1 MNRVAV
7 NWVDLLVLAL
17 AAFAAVSGARQG
29 MVVALPAFVGVLIG
43 LVLGTQLAPLVVA
56 QFENVVTKVVFAVG
70 IVVLLVAL
78 GETLGVYVGRTIKPR
93 VNAGPLRGADNALG
107 AIVQGAVVFVVAWMI
122 ALPLTVVAGLPSLA
136 KALNQS
142 VILSTVDDTMP
153 QAARTLSAD
162 LQSLFDVSGFPAA
175 MDPFNRTPLREVGP
189 PDPALSQ
196 DPVVQNLRPSVLK
209 VRGRAPSCS
218 RALEGTGFVISPERV
233 MTNAHVVA
241 GTTEVS
247 VEVGRGQFDATVVHY
262 DAQTDVAILAVPDL
276 KAEPLP
282 FRTDEIAQG
291 EDGIVLGYPLDGP
304 YTASEARVRERIP
317 MLRGPDIY
325 DAQTVTRDV
334 YTVRAKVRSGNSGG
348 PLVDPQGRVMGV
360 VFGAAVDD
368 QETGFVLTAQE
379 VADEV
384 AKAPSLVRRTST
396 QTCAS

>member
-1 MNRVAV
+1 M

-43 LVLGTQLAPLVVA
+43 LVLGTQLAPLAVA
-56 QFENVVTKVVFAVG
+56 QFDNVVTKVVFAVG

-78 GETLGVYVGRTIKPR
+78 GETLGVYVGRIIKPR
-93 VNAGPLRGADNALG
+93 VNSSPLRGADNALG

-122 ALPLTVVAGLPSLA
+122 ALPLTMVAGLPSLA

-153 QAARTLSAD
+153 QAARTLADD
-162 LQSLFDVSGFPAA
+162 LQNLFDVSGFPAA
-175 MDPFNRTPLREVGP
+175 VDPFNQMPLKEVGP
-189 PDPALSQ
+189 PDPGLSSN
-196 DPVVQNLRPSVLK
+196 PIVQQLRPSVLK

-241 GTTEVS
+241 GTTEVT
-247 VEVGRGQFDATVVHY
+247 VEVGLGQFDATVVHY
-262 DAQTDVAILAVPDL
+262 DPQTDIAILAVPDL
-276 KAEPLP
+276 EAVPLE

-325 DAQTVTRDV
+325 DAQTVTREV

-348 PLVDPQGRVMGV
+348 PLVDPQGRVIGV

-379 VADEV
+379 VAQEV
-384 AKAPSLVRRTST
+384 ADAPTMVRRAST

>member
-1 MNRVAV
+1 M

-29 MVVALPAFVGVLIG
+29 MVVALPAFVGVLVG
-43 LVLGTQLAPLVVA
+43 LVLGTQLAPLVVS
-56 QFENVVTKVVFAVG
+56 QFDNVVTKVVFAVG

-78 GETLGVYVGRTIKPR
+78 GETLGVYIGRSIKSK
-93 VNAGPLRGADNALG
+93 VNATPLRGVDNALG

-122 ALPLTVVAGLPSLA
+122 ALPLTMVAGLPSLA
-136 KALNQS
+136 KSLNQS

-153 QAARTLSAD
+153 QAARTLADD
-162 LQSLFDVSGFPAA
+162 LQNLFDVSGFPAA
-175 MDPFNRTPLREVGP
+175 MDPFDRTPLREVGP
-189 PDPALSQ
+189 PDPALSGN
-196 DPVVQNLRPSVLK
+196 PVVEALRPSVLK

-241 GTTEVS
+241 GTTDVT
-247 VEVGRGQFDATVVHY
+247 VEVGIGQFDATVVHY
-262 DAQTDVAILAVPDL
+262 DAQTDIAILAVPDL
-276 KAEPLP
+276 EAAPLP
-282 FRTDEIAQG
+282 FRTDEIAPG

-304 YTASEARVRERIP
+304 YTASEARVRERIK

-368 QETGFVLTAQE
+368 QETGFVLTADE
-379 VADEV
+379 VAEEV
-384 AKAPSLVRRTST
+384 AKAPTMVRRAST

>member
-1 MNRVAV
+1 M

-29 MVVALPAFVGVLIG
+29 MVVALPAFVGVLVG

-56 QFENVVTKVVFAVG
+56 QFDNVVTKVVFAVG

-78 GETLGVYVGRTIKPR
+78 GETLGVYVGRAIKPR
-93 VNAGPLRGADNALG
+93 VNSSPLRGVDNALG

-122 ALPLTVVAGLPSLA
+122 ALPLTMVAGLPSLA

-142 VILSTVDDTMP
+142 VILSTVDDVMP
-153 QAARTLSAD
+153 PAARTLADD
-162 LQSLFDVSGFPAA
+162 LQKLFDVSGFPAA
-175 MDPFNRTPLREVGP
+175 MDPFDRTPMREVGP
-189 PDPALSQ
+189 PDPALGANPIVRQ
-196 DPVVQNLRPSVLK
+196 LEPSVLK

-218 RALEGTGFVISPERV
+218 RALEGTGFVIAPERV

-241 GTTEVS
+241 GTTDVS
-247 VEVGRGQFDATVVHY
+247 VEVGIGEFDATVVHY
-262 DAQTDVAILAVPDL
+262 DAQTDIAILAVPDL
-276 KAEPLP
+276 EAKPLE
-282 FRTDEIAQG
+282 FRTDEIQPG

-304 YTASEARVRERIP
+304 YTASEARVRERIR

-368 QETGFVLTAQE
+368 QETGFVLTADE
-379 VADEV
+379 VAEEV
-384 AKAPSLVRRTST
+384 AKAPTMVRRAST

>member
-1 MNRVAV
+1 M

-17 AAFAAVSGARQG
+17 AAIAAMSGARQG

-78 GETLGVYVGRTIKPR
+78 GETLGVYVGRSIKPR
-93 VNAGPLRGADNALG
+93 VNSSPLRGVDNALG

-122 ALPLTVVAGLPSLA
+122 ALPLTMVAGLPSLA

-153 QAARTLSAD
+153 QAARTLADD
-162 LQSLFDVSGFPAA
+162 LQNLFDVSGFPAA
-175 MDPFNRTPLREVGP
+175 VDPFNQMPLKEVGP
-189 PDPALSQ
+189 PDPALSGN
-196 DPVVQNLRPSVLK
+196 PIVQQLRPSVLK

-218 RALEGTGFVISPERV
+218 RALEGTGFVIAPERV

-241 GTTEVS
+241 GTTEVT
-247 VEVGRGQFDATVVHY
+247 VEVGLGQFDATVVHY
-262 DAQTDVAILAVPDL
+262 DPQTDIAILAVPDL
-276 KAEPLP
+276 QAVPLE

-379 VADEV
+379 VEQEV
-384 AKAPSLVRRTST
+384 AQARTMVRRAST

>member
-1 MNRVAV
+1 M

-56 QFENVVTKVVFAVG
+56 QFDNVVTKVVFAVG

-78 GETLGVYVGRTIKPR
+78 GETLGVYVGRSIKPR
-93 VNAGPLRGADNALG
+93 VNSSPLRGADNALG

-122 ALPLTVVAGLPSLA
+122 ALPLTVVAGLPGLA
-136 KALNQS
+136 KSLNQS
-142 VILSTVDDTMP
+142 VILSTVDGAMP
-153 QAARTLSAD
+153 QAARTLSND
-162 LQSLFDVSGFPAA
+162 LQTLFDVSGFPAA
-175 MDPFNRTPLREVGP
+175 MDPFNQTPLKEVGP
-189 PDPALSQ
+189 PNPALSA
-196 DPVVQNLRPSVLK
+196 DPIVQQLRPSVLK

-241 GTTEVS
+241 GTTEVA

-276 KAEPLP
+276 EARPLE

-304 YTASEARVRERIP
+304 YTASEARVRERIQ

-334 YTVRAKVRSGNSGG
+334 YTIRATVRSGNSGG

-384 AKAPSLVRRTST
+384 AKAPSMVRRAST

>member
-1 MNRVAV
+1 M

-29 MVVALPAFVGVLIG
+29 MVVALPAFVGVLVG
-43 LVLGTQLAPLVVA
+43 LVLGTQLAPLVVS
-56 QFENVVTKVVFAVG
+56 QFDNVVTKVVFAVG

-78 GETLGVYVGRTIKPR
+78 GETLGVYIGRSIKSK
-93 VNAGPLRGADNALG
+93 VNATPLRGVDNALG

-122 ALPLTVVAGLPSLA
+122 ALPLTMVAGLPSLA
-136 KALNQS
+136 KSLNQS

-153 QAARTLSAD
+153 QAARTLAD
-162 LQSLFDVSGFPAA
+162 ELQNLFDVSGFPAA
-175 MDPFNRTPLREVGP
+175 MDPFDRTPLREVGP
-189 PDPALSQ
+189 PDPALSGN
-196 DPVVQNLRPSVLK
+196 PVVESLRPSVLK

-241 GTTEVS
+241 GTTDVT
-247 VEVGRGQFDATVVHY
+247 VEVGIGEFDATVVHY
-262 DAQTDVAILAVPDL
+262 DAQTDIAILAVPDL
-276 KAEPLP
+276 EAEPLR
-282 FRTDEIAQG
+282 FRTDEIAPG

-304 YTASEARVRERIP
+304 YTASEARVRERIR

-368 QETGFVLTAQE
+368 QETGFVLTADE
-379 VADEV
+379 VAEEV
-384 AKAPSLVRRTST
+384 AKAPTMVRRAST

>member
-1 MNRVAV
+1 MAV

-196 DPVVQNLRPSVLK
+196 DPIVQNLRPSVLK

>member
-1 MNRVAV
+1 M
-7 NWVDLLVLAL
+7 NWVDLLVLGL
-17 AAFAAVSGARQG
+17 AVVAAVSGARQG
-29 MVVALPAFVGVLIG
+29 MVVALPAFVGVLVG
-43 LVLGTQLAPLVVA
+43 LILGTQIAPLLVS

-78 GETLGVYVGRTIKPR
+78 GETIGVYIGRTVKAK
-93 VNAGPLRGADNALG
+93 VNASPLRGADNALG
-107 AIVQGAVVFVVAWMI
+107 AVVQGGVVFIVAWMI
-122 ALPLTVVAGLPSLA
+122 ALPLTSVAGLPDLA

-142 VILSTVDDTMP
+142 VILETVDDTMP
-153 QAARTLSAD
+153 VAARKLSQD
-162 LQSLFDVSGFPAA
+162 LQKLFDVSGFPAA
-175 MDPFNRTPLREVGP
+175 MDPFNRTPLKDVGP
-189 PDPALSQ
+189 PNPQLAGS
-196 DPVVQNLRPSVLK
+196 PVVKKLQTSVLK

-241 GTTEVS
+241 GTNEVT

-262 DAQTDVAILAVPDL
+262 DAQLDVAILAVPDL
-276 KAEPLP
+276 DAQPLQ
-282 FRTDEIAQG
+282 FRTDEIQQG

-304 YTASEARVRERIP
+304 YTPSEARIRERIP
-317 MLRGPDIY
+317 LLRGPDIY

-368 QETGFVLTAQE
+368 QETGFVLTAQQ
-379 VADEV
+379 VQSV
-384 AKAPSLVRRTST
+384 VQKAPTMVRRAST
-396 QTCAS
+396 QGCAS

>member
-1 MNRVAV
+1 M

-29 MVVALPAFVGVLIG
+29 MVIALPAFVGVLIG

-56 QFENVVTKVVFAVG
+56 RFENVVTKVVFAVG

-78 GETLGVYVGRTIKPR
+78 GETLGVYVGRIVKAR
-93 VNAGPLRGADNALG
+93 VNSSPLRGADNVLG

-122 ALPLTVVAGLPSLA
+122 ALPLTAVAGLPSLA

-142 VILSTVDDTMP
+142 LILSTVDDTMP
-153 QAARTLSAD
+153 QAARTLSQD
-162 LQSLFDVSGFPAA
+162 LQDLFDVSGFPAA
-175 MDPFNRTPLREVGP
+175 IDPFDRTPLKEVGP
-189 PDPALSQ
+189 PDPALSAN
-196 DPVVQNLRPSVLK
+196 PVVQELRPSVLK

-218 RALEGTGFVISPERV
+218 RALEGTGFVVSPERV

-241 GTTEVS
+241 GTTDVT
-247 VEVGRGQFDATVVHY
+247 VEVGRGQFDATVVYY
-262 DAQTDVAILAVPDL
+262 DAQTDIAILAVPDL
-276 KAEPLP
+276 RATPLE
-282 FRTDEIAQG
+282 FRTDVVEQG

-317 MLRGPDIY
+317 VLRGPDIY
-325 DAQTVTRDV
+325 DAATVTRDV

-348 PLVDPQGRVMGV
+348 PLVDTQGRVMGV

-368 QETGFVLTAQE
+368 QETGFVLTARE

-384 AKAPSLVRRTST
+384 AKAPSLVRRIST

>member
-1 MNRVAV
+1 M

-78 GETLGVYVGRTIKPR
+78 GETLGVYVGRTIKPK
-93 VNAGPLRGADNALG
+93 VNSTPLRGADNALG

-122 ALPLTVVAGLPSLA
+122 ALPLTMVAGLPSLA

-142 VILSTVDDTMP
+142 VILSTVDGTMP
-153 QAARTLSAD
+153 QAARTLSED
-162 LQSLFDVSGFPAA
+162 LQNLFDVSGFPAA
-175 MDPFNRTPLREVGP
+175 MDPFNRTPLKEVGP
-189 PDPALSQ
+189 PDPALLAN
-196 DPVVQNLRPSVLK
+196 PVVQKLRPSVLK

-241 GTTEVS
+241 GTSEVT

-262 DAQTDVAILAVPDL
+262 DPQTDVAILAVPDL
-276 KAEPLP
+276 EAEPLV
-282 FRTDEIAQG
+282 FRTDEIEQG

-325 DAQTVTRDV
+325 DAATVTRDV

-348 PLVDPQGRVMGV
+348 PLVDTQGRVMGV

-379 VADEV
+379 VAKEV
-384 AKAPSLVRRTST
+384 AEAPAQVRRAST

>member
-1 MNRVAV
+1 M

-43 LVLGTQLAPLVVA
+43 LLLGTQLAPLVVA
-56 QFENVVTKVVFAVG
+56 QFDNVVTKVVFAVG
-70 IVVLLVAL
+70 VVVLLVAL

-93 VNAGPLRGADNALG
+93 VNSSPLRGVDNALG

-122 ALPLTVVAGLPSLA
+122 ALPLTMVAGLPSLA

-142 VILSTVDDTMP
+142 VILSTVDETMP
-153 QAARTLSAD
+153 QAARTLSDD
-162 LQSLFDVSGFPAA
+162 LQNLFDVSGFPAA
-175 MDPFNRTPLREVGP
+175 MDPFNQTPLREVGP
-189 PDPALSQ
+189 PNPALIR
-196 DPVVQNLRPSVLK
+196 DPIVRKLEPSVLK

-241 GTTEVS
+241 GTTDVT
-247 VEVGRGQFDATVVHY
+247 VEVGPGEFDATVVHY
-262 DAQTDVAILAVPDL
+262 DAQTDIAILAVPDL
-276 KAEPLP
+276 EATPLK
-282 FRTDEIAQG
+282 FRADEIAPG

-304 YTASEARVRERIP
+304 YTASEARVRERIK

-334 YTVRAKVRSGNSGG
+334 YTVRATVRSGNSGG

-379 VADEV
+379 VAEEV
-384 AKAPSLVRRTST
+384 AKAPTMVRRAST

>member
-1 MNRVAV
+1 V

-17 AAFAAVSGARQG
+17 AALAAMSGARQG

-56 QFENVVTKVVFAVG
+56 QFDNVVTKVVFAVG

-78 GETLGVYVGRTIKPR
+78 GETLGVYVGRSIKPR
-93 VNAGPLRGADNALG
+93 VNSSPLRGADNALG

-122 ALPLTVVAGLPSLA
+122 ALPLTMVAGLPSLA

-153 QAARTLSAD
+153 QAARTLADD
-162 LQSLFDVSGFPAA
+162 LQNLFDVSGFPAA
-175 MDPFNRTPLREVGP
+175 VDPFNQMPLKEVGP
-189 PDPALSQ
+189 PDPGLSSN
-196 DPVVQNLRPSVLK
+196 PIVQQLRPSVLK

-241 GTTEVS
+241 GTTEVT
-247 VEVGRGQFDATVVHY
+247 VEVGLGQFDATVVHY
-262 DAQTDVAILAVPDL
+262 DPQTDIAILAVPDL
-276 KAEPLP
+276 KAVPLE

-317 MLRGPDIY
+317 VLRGPDIY

-348 PLVDPQGRVMGV
+348 PLVDPQGRVIGV

-379 VADEV
+379 VAQEV
-384 AKAPSLVRRTST
+384 AQAPTMVRRAST

>member
-1 MNRVAV
+1 M

-29 MVVALPAFVGVLIG
+29 MVVALPAFLGVLVG

-56 QFENVVTKVVFAVG
+56 RFDNVVTKVVFAVG

-78 GETLGVYVGRTIKPR
+78 GETLGVYVGRAIKPR
-93 VNAGPLRGADNALG
+93 VNSSPLRGVDNALG

-122 ALPLTVVAGLPSLA
+122 ALPLTMVAGLPSLA
-136 KALNQS
+136 KTLNQS
-142 VILSTVDDTMP
+142 VILSTVDDVMP
-153 QAARTLSAD
+153 PAARTLAD
-162 LQSLFDVSGFPAA
+162 DLRKLFDVSGFPAA
-175 MDPFNRTPLREVGP
+175 MDPFDRTPMREVGP
-189 PDPALSQ
+189 PDPALSA
-196 DPVVQNLRPSVLK
+196 DPIVRRLEPSVLK

-218 RALEGTGFVISPERV
+218 RALEGTGFVIAPERV

-241 GTTEVS
+241 GTTDVS
-247 VEVGRGQFDATVVHY
+247 VEVGIGEFDATVVHY

-276 KAEPLP
+276 EATPLE
-282 FRTDEIAQG
+282 FRTDDIQPG

-304 YTASEARVRERIP
+304 YTASEARVRERIR

-368 QETGFVLTAQE
+368 QETGFVLTAEE
-379 VADEV
+379 VAEEV
-384 AKAPSLVRRTST
+384 AKAPTMVRRVST

>member
-1 MNRVAV
+1 M

-29 MVVALPAFVGVLIG
+29 MVVALPAFVGVLVG

-56 QFENVVTKVVFAVG
+56 QFDNVVTKVVFAVG

-78 GETLGVYVGRTIKPR
+78 GETLGVYIGRGIKSK
-93 VNAGPLRGADNALG
+93 VNATPLRGLDNALG

-122 ALPLTVVAGLPSLA
+122 ALPLTMVAGLPSLA
-136 KALNQS
+136 KSLNQS
-142 VILSTVDDTMP
+142 VILSTVDDVMP
-153 QAARTLSAD
+153 PAARTLAD
-162 LQSLFDVSGFPAA
+162 DLRNLFDVSGFPAA
-175 MDPFNRTPLREVGP
+175 MDPFDRTPLREVGP
-189 PDPALSQ
+189 PDPALSAN
-196 DPVVQNLRPSVLK
+196 PVVRRLEPSVLK

-218 RALEGTGFVISPERV
+218 RALEGTGFVVAPERV

-241 GTTEVS
+241 GTTDVT
-247 VEVGRGQFDATVVHY
+247 VEVGVGQFDATVVHY
-262 DAQTDVAILAVPDL
+262 DAQTDIAILAVPDL
-276 KAEPLP
+276 EAAPLE
-282 FRTDEIAQG
+282 FRTGDIAPG

-304 YTASEARVRERIP
+304 YTASEARVRERIR

-368 QETGFVLTAQE
+368 QETGFVLTADE
-379 VADEV
+379 VAEEV
-384 AKAPSLVRRTST
+384 AKAPTMVRRAST

>member
-1 MNRVAV
+1 V

-56 QFENVVTKVVFAVG
+56 EFENVVTKVVFAVG
-70 IVVLLVAL
+70 VVVLLVAL
-78 GETLGVYVGRTIKPR
+78 GETLGVYVGRTLKPR
-93 VNAGPLRGADNALG
+93 VNSSPLRGADNALG
-107 AIVQGAVVFVVAWMI
+107 AIVQASVVFVVAWMI
-122 ALPLTVVAGLPSLA
+122 ALPLTMVAGMPGLS
-136 KALNQS
+136 KGLNQS
-142 VILSTVDDTMP
+142 VILSTVDEAMP
-153 QAARTLSAD
+153 QAARELAD
-162 LQSLFDVSGFPAA
+162 DLRNLFDVSGFPAA
-175 MDPFNRTPLREVGP
+175 VNPFDRTPLRDVEP
-189 PDPALSQ
+189 PDPALIN
-196 DPVVQNLRPSVLK
+196 DPVVQRLRPSVVK
-209 VRGRAPSCS
+209 VRGRAPACS
-218 RALEGTGFVISPERV
+218 RALEGTGFVVAPERV

-241 GTTEVS
+241 GTTDVS
-247 VEVGRGQFDATVVHY
+247 IEVGLGRFDATVVHY
-262 DAQTDVAILAVPDL
+262 DAQTDVAVLAVPDFD
-276 KAEPLP
+276 APPLE
-282 FRTDEIAQG
+282 FRTDEIAAG
-291 EDGIVLGYPLDGP
+291 EDGVVLGYPLDGP
-304 YTASEARVRERIP
+304 YTASAARVRERIP

-379 VADEV
+379 VAQEV
-384 AKAPSLVRRTST
+384 EDAPGLVRRAST